1 MTYHR
6 ENLKQKLIDEAY
18 KAIKKDGVETI
29 SLRKL
34 AKKAKVSQTA
44 PYRHFQSKDH
54 LIIEVCL
61 KGLSNLRAKIDAVD
75 AKNPKTKAING
86 GLAFIDFGLKNEK
99 IYELILATISGEI
112 TKDPLRI
119 ALFESADYTFSN
131 LKNRITALNKKKNI
145 QSQLDGIKVHAFLTG
160 LLQVIRITNK
170 VNTSG
175 GLETYQAVKTAS
187 LLNKN
192 LKKVISDFID
202 SL

>member
-61 KGLSNLRAKIDAVD
+61 KGLSNLREKIDAVD
-75 AKNPKTKAING
+75 AKIPR
-86 GLAFIDFGLKNEK
+86 LK
-99 IYELILATISGEI
+99 
-112 TKDPLRI
+112 PLTA
-119 ALFESADYTFSN
+119 AL
-131 LKNRITALNKKKNI
+131 
-145 QSQLDGIKVHAFLTG
+145 
-160 LLQVIRITNK
+160 LL
-170 VNTSG
+170 
-175 GLETYQAVKTAS
+175 
-187 LLNKN
+187 
-192 LKKVISDFID
+192 
-202 SL
+202 